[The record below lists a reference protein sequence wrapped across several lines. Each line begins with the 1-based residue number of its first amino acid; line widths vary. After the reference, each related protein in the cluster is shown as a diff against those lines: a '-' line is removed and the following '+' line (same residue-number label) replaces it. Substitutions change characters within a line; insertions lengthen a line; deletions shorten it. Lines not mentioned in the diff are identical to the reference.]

1 MKEEE
6 YLEELMKDETF
17 KSTLN
22 ISANLNAIF
31 VVLLKNN
38 LTTEKEY
45 VKLVDESKIK
55 LQEIT
60 LKSLS
65 EKVKADLEIGKK
77 FRDLFGKGL
86 EDLI

>member
-1 MKEEE
+1 MKKEE
-6 YLEELMKDETF
+6 YLEELMKDKNFE
-17 KSTLN
+17 STLN
-22 ISANLNAIF
+22 ISANLNTILIILF
-31 VVLLKNN
+31 KNN
-38 LTTEKEY
+38 LTTQEEY

-55 LQEIT
+55 LQELT

-65 EKVKADLEIGKK
+65 KKVKEDLEIRKK

>member
-22 ISANLNAIF
+22 ISANLNAIL

-45 VKLVDESKIK
+45 VKLVDESKIQ

-65 EKVKADLEIGKK
+65 KKAKEDLEVGKK
-77 FRDLFGKGL
+77 FRDLFEKNL
-86 EDLI
+86 NEEE

>member
-1 MKEEE
+1 MKKEE
-6 YLEELMKDETF
+6 YLEELMKDKNFE
-17 KSTLN
+17 STLN
-22 ISANLNAIF
+22 ISANINAILII
-31 VVLLKNN
+31 LLKNN
-38 LTTEKEY
+38 LTTQEEY

-55 LQEIT
+55 LQEVT

-65 EKVKADLEIGKK
+65 EKVKEDLEIGKK

>member
-1 MKEEE
+1 MKKEE
-6 YLEELMKDETF
+6 YLEELMKDKNFE
-17 KSTLN
+17 STLN
-22 ISANLNAIF
+22 ISANINAIF
-31 VVLLKNN
+31 IILLKNN
-38 LTTEKEY
+38 LTTQEEY

-55 LQEIT
+55 LQELT

-65 EKVKADLEIGKK
+65 KKVKEDLEIGKK

>member
-1 MKEEE
+1 MKREE
-6 YLEELMKDETF
+6 YLEELMKDKNFE
-17 KSTLN
+17 STLN
-22 ISANLNAIF
+22 ISANINAIF
-31 VVLLKNN
+31 IILLKNN
-38 LTTEKEY
+38 LTTQEEY

-55 LQEIT
+55 FQELT

>member
-6 YLEELMKDETF
+6 YIEELMKDKTF
-17 KSTLN
+17 KSILD
-22 ISANLNAIF
+22 ISANLNAIL

-38 LTTEKEY
+38 LTTEEEY

-55 LQEIT
+55 LQEVT

-65 EKVKADLEIGKK
+65 KKVKEDLEIGKQ

-86 EDLI
+86 EDFI